1 MRFFSTLLSVALATG
16 ALATPVFQRDTLDKR
31 AEEVT
36 DLAARDSTTSAFT
49 PTPIIGCLTP
59 SQVTKIV
66 NAFVY
71 LLANPTAANFES
83 TALALLSSD
92 WTDTS
97 DSINQL
103 AGIPVR
109 PLVP

>member
-1 MRFFSTLLSVALATG
+1 MRFFSTVLSVALATG
-16 ALATPVFQRDTLDKR
+16 ALATPVFQRGTWDKR
-31 AEEVT
+31 ADEVT
-36 DLAARDSTTSAFT
+36 DLAARHDTDSAFT
-49 PTPIIGCLTP
+49 PTPIIDCLRP
-59 SQVTKIV
+59 KQVTKIV

-71 LLANPTAANFES
+71 LLANPTAANFNS
-83 TALALLSSD
+83 TALALLSKD

-103 AGIPVR
+103 AGIPVS